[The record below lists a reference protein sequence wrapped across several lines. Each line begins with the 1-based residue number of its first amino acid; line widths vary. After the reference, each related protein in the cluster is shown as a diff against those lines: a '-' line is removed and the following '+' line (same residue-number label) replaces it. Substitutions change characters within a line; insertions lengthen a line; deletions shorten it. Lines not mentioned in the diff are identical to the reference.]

1 MSSGTPNKMKNIIIA
16 LLLLAIVAI
25 VYMMTRQSGE
35 IENLESERLNL
46 ITEIEQMRS
55 ELMSMS
61 SENDSMALYVDS
73 EVERMTFLIKEL
85 EGKNKMTSDEIN
97 KTKRQIKQLQADKN
111 RLVAQ
116 VDSVNRAYQAL
127 AIEKAQVEEV
137 LQEEVVKNE
146 SLNTENRDLRKDV
159 AVGSMLTL
167 SKIEVSTYKVK
178 GVGKESATNSAKSVE
193 RVKACY
199 TISKNN
205 IAPRGNRAVYMRVTT
220 PELTVMA
227 FQGDESNVFT
237 FNGQP
242 LMYSAKQ
249 TLFYENDL
257 IESCINMDRDGGF
270 TKGEYTIEL
279 FTEGYKLGESKFVLK

>member
-1 MSSGTPNKMKNIIIA
+1 
-16 LLLLAIVAI
+16 
-25 VYMMTRQSGE
+25 MMTRQSGD
-35 IENLESERLNL
+35 IDNLEMDRQNL
-46 ITEIEQMRS
+46 ITELEQMRS
-55 ELMSMS
+55 ELMGMS

-73 EVERMTFLIKEL
+73 EVERMSFMIKEL
-85 EGKNKMTSDEIN
+85 EGKNNMTAAEID
-97 KTKRQIKQLQADKN
+97 KAKRQIKQLQSDKN
-111 RLVAQ
+111 KLVAQ

-146 SLNTENRDLRKDV
+146 SLNTENRDLKKDV

-167 SKIEVSTYKVK
+167 SKMEVSTYKVK

-205 IAPRGNRAVYMRVTT
+205 IAPRGERAVYMRITT
-220 PELTVMA
+220 PDLKVMA

-249 TLFYENDL
+249 AMFYENDL

-270 TKGEYTIEL
+270 VKGEYTVEL